1 MVIYRRSS
9 ICWFVIV
16 IIIVFYFYFI
26 FKKNIYKL
34 FQNYKGNKLGVLFC
48 GGVEKE
54 HMLEVWNCKTERSDY
69 DNESENED
77 NIFIRKMQWLAP
89 QSSSLSE
96 SCLFL
101 LLECQNN
108 ENLKSVIVG
117 LSSNNIHGN
126 VDLIFT
132 NPPIYGE
139 AVHDMIL
146 LSSLENTNEKDDLTD
161 TGPPKGVPSL
171 LILTKSLSE
180 DSNEKTQS
188 YLKLVRCPSTALS
201 EWPLEIGINPEPRL
215 TNEVLSRN
223 SKITVQSNYKKQ
235 YSH

>member
-1 MVIYRRSS
+1 MLLLLSLLLLFS
-9 ICWFVIV
+9 
-16 IIIVFYFYFI
+16 
-26 FKKNIYKL
+26 KKIIYKW
-34 FQNYKGNKLGVLFC
+34 FKNYKGNKLGVLFC

-69 DNESENED
+69 ENESENDD

-101 LLECQNN
+101 LLACQNN

-139 AVHDMIL
+139 AIHDMIL
-146 LSSLENTNEKDDLTD
+146 LSSVENTNNKDNLAD

-171 LILTKSLSE
+171 LILSL
-180 DSNEKTQS
+180 
-188 YLKLVRCPSTALS
+188 
-201 EWPLEIGINPEPRL
+201 IHI
-215 TNEVLSRN
+215 
-223 SKITVQSNYKKQ
+223 
-235 YSH
+235 